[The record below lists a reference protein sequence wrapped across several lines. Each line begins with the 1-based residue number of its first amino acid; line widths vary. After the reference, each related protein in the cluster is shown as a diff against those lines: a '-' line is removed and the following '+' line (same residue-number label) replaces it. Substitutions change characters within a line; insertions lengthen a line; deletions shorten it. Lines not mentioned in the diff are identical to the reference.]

1 MIRAAGS
8 EVTKPFSQYCELL
21 SPASASLDAMRRAP
35 FRDVEPFLVD
45 VVMLSLDDT
54 LARKRGACLPSPAD
68 VLKGRCREVDRKAYP
83 RFDNSV
89 RLAAKQEVFETI
101 GHLLRTNGSLR
112 DLLSAD
118 YCVVNSVLARFYG
131 IAGVAGDDFRPVS
144 LPLDSLRGG
153 LSGMAAKAARRSSA
167 GRGAGIKLG
176 QSIVMPTPTPLCH
189 AWLTLLKGSGVDW
202 INMATAPA

>member
-1 MIRAAGS
+1 MITSLIRAAGS

-68 VLKGRCREVDRKAYP
+68 VLKGRCREVDRKAHP

-153 LSGMAAKAARRSSA
+153 LSGMAAVHFMGGNGVETSA
-167 GRGAGIKLG
+167 VERGAWRL
-176 QSIVMPTPTPLCH
+176 
-189 AWLTLLKGSGVDW
+189 
-202 INMATAPA
+202 